1 MNRLNLCYLLLIYPT
16 FLLAQEQFTV
26 STTVPLS
33 LAIKELSHRTG
44 YTIYFMEEWLDN
56 DLVIKVPDTP
66 DSMNSILTLCL
77 NSGLKIILLSEKKF
91 VIIPDNL
98 PQVIHVDP
106 GSSDVIIG
114 RNLGHL
120 TGNESLIKG
129 KVTNGNTGEPLPLA
143 GVAVQETGKG
153 SVSDRNGNFELSLP
167 RGNYT
172 LMVSR
177 IGFIEFK
184 KSVSVLS
191 DGNIDLELFTDVY
204 ELEEVDV
211 ISNRL
216 VSSMNN
222 LQIGSSSINI
232 SRIKQIPSFMGE
244 TDVIKSI
251 GMMPGVSNSGES
263 SSGLTVRGG
272 NPDQNLFLV
281 DGVPLFN
288 TSHLF
293 GFFTAINPDMV
304 KELSLYKGNIP
315 ASMGGRL
322 SSIVEIKLNDELS
335 PKPKVNASSGLI
347 SSRIKLSI
355 PLKREKSTLLLSGR
369 TSYSDFLLQNSGI
382 KELQNS
388 GAGFYDLNAKF
399 IQKLKNGNLL
409 KTSAY
414 SSRDQFRFRKESEHA
429 YGTDYFTFDYI
440 LFSRS
445 RMSNAISAFY
455 SGFHTELSE
464 LGDSLKSSEYK
475 SGIELFSLNYN
486 GGYFPS
492 QNHKIY
498 YGVNNILY
506 SFQMGERSPLNL
518 YSSVPREKLN
528 KKYGLESALYVGHDY
543 NHFSG
548 LSVSWGLRFV
558 LYNQLGPA
566 EIYNYTSGM
575 PRAKEFI
582 TDTSFIEPGRKVAVY
597 PSLEPRIALKYYLN
611 DHFTLKM
618 SYTRSKQFIHLY
630 SNTSN
635 ITPTDVWVPSD
646 RTIKPQSGDQFSLG
660 LFSVENGSLM
670 EISVEV
676 YYKLIH
682 NLMDV
687 KGGAELLM
695 NSHLEADLLSGK
707 GRAYG
712 AEGMLRFSGRLNGW
726 LAYSLSRS
734 ERIVDDKTQNSS
746 INKGYWYPS
755 DYDRPHDLKIFLNY
769 RLNAR
774 FQASCNFIYSSGR
787 PATFPTAYYLTQN
800 IPVVYYS
807 ERNQFRLPDYKRVDI
822 SLSMDLTTKK
832 TKKWKSEITFSI
844 YNLAG
849 WDNTYSV
856 FFRNENDLNLNAWQ
870 VLMINRA
877 VPSVSWNFNF

>member
-1 MNRLNLCYLLLIYPT
+1 MDEWSDNYTVTELL
-16 FLLAQEQFTV
+16 
-26 STTVPLS
+26 
-33 LAIKELSHRTG
+33 
-44 YTIYFMEEWLDN
+44 
-56 DLVIKVPDTP
+56 DTAVE
-66 DSMNSILTLCL
+66 MNSLINICHD
-77 NSGLKIILLSEKKF
+77 SGLKIIPLSEKKF

-98 PQVIHVDP
+98 PQIIHVDP
-106 GSSDVIIG
+106 VGSDVIIG

-120 TGNESLIKG
+120 AGSEALIIG
-129 KVTNGNTGEPLPLA
+129 KVTNGNTGEPVPLA
-143 GVAVQETGKG
+143 GIAVQETGKG
-153 SVSDRNGNFELSLP
+153 AVSDRNGNFELNLS
-167 RGNYT
+167 RGNFT
-172 LMVSR
+172 LRVSR
-177 IGFIEFK
+177 IGYIETQK
-184 KSVSVLS
+184 RISVLS
-191 DGNIDLELFTDVY
+191 DGKIDLELFTEVY

-216 VSSMNN
+216 GTSKNN

-251 GMMPGVSNSGES
+251 GMLPGVSNSGES

-304 KELSLYKGNIP
+304 KELTLFKGSIP
-315 ASMGGRL
+315 ATMGGRL

-335 PKPKVNASSGLI
+335 PKHKVDASFGLI

-355 PLKREKSTLLLSGR
+355 PLKHEKSTVLLSGR
-369 TSYSDFLLQNSGI
+369 TSYSDLLLKNSGI

-388 GAGFYDLNAKF
+388 GAGFYDLNAKY
-399 IQKLKNGNLL
+399 IQKQKNGNLL

-414 SSRDQFRFRKESEHA
+414 SSRDRFRFREESEHA
-429 YGTDYFTFDYI
+429 YGTDYYTIDYI
-440 LFSRS
+440 LFSGS
-445 RMSNAISAFY
+445 MMSNAISAFY

-464 LGDSLKSSEYK
+464 VGDSLKSSKYK
-475 SGIELFSLNYN
+475 SGIEMFSLNYN

-498 YGVNNILY
+498 YGINNILY
-506 SFQMGERSPLNL
+506 SFQMGERTPLNL
-518 YSSVPREKLN
+518 NSSIPLQKLD
-528 KKYGLESALYVGHDY
+528 KKYGLESALYAGHDY

-548 LSVSWGLRFV
+548 LSVSWGLRFA

-575 PRAKEFI
+575 PRDEEYI
-582 TDTSFIEPGRKVAVY
+582 TDTSFFEPGRKVAVY
-597 PSLEPRIALKYYLN
+597 PSLEPRIALKYYMN
-611 DHFTLKM
+611 DNFTLKM

-635 ITPTDVWVPSD
+635 ITPTDVWVPSG

-660 LFSVENGSLM
+660 LFSGENGSLI
-670 EISVEV
+670 ETSFEV
-676 YYKLIH
+676 YYKSIH

-695 NSHLEADLLSGK
+695 NRHLEADLLSGK

-712 AEGMLRFSGRLNGW
+712 AEFMMRFSGRLNGW

-746 INKGYWYPS
+746 INKGNWYPS

-774 FQASCNFIYSSGR
+774 FQTSCNFTYSSGR

-800 IPVVYYS
+800 IPVVFYS
-807 ERNQFRLPDYKRVDI
+807 ERNQFRLPDYKRVDV
-822 SLSMDLTTKK
+822 SLSMDLTTKR
-832 TKKWKSEITFSI
+832 TKKWKSEIAFSI

-877 VPSVSWNFNF
+877 VPSVSWNFKF